1 MNDGGDGI
9 TIASSKPEGVPIEEY
24 IQQSNLAMRVT
35 NELTPNNHNSAS
47 TGNLALPPPIVD
59 PNGNRYSSP
68 TRLSPERTMDDRLSP
83 ERDLGLILPRLPSS
97 RHVSPARETSPQ
109 LPSPD
114 PSEPSYTPAP
124 TAPSMTPPSTI
135 PPSSFGSTNRAPS
148 TAGTENSFEVLSGY
162 EPVVPSER
170 HKQWHRDQ
178 RRDIFHP
185 TPTSAFRPNA
195 DLPYPITPQ
204 LLRYYPYGGQ
214 NAPPPPPPP
223 QLQPQPQVQRGEEFM
238 MARRYEQELPPPGQS
253 PSPYRGQGGIYETR
267 FSARGQMV
275 SASPGGHYRSSS
287 SDVSVGGSSCS
298 GIPSFTREFEPR
310 GWRTDPTL
318 TESSHHSS
326 QPGSVQ
332 RKPDSI
338 ASVYANEFASQLDLI
353 LRSFKRPL
361 VTLIFLGFFGIV
373 ISILM
378 QNLNAASQ
386 FPGPFSPYNPNSSF
400 RHASYADFP
409 TLMNIESSFEKIV
422 DSAAGGSALARVM
435 KQSEMAVSDLST
447 VVRYSEL
454 KCKETLAERL
464 DVFAKDAKTNVRA
477 LQGFGSKVGGV
488 LDQLLS
494 INQYAL
500 RELTTIQHQSH
511 HQSFL
516 TKLLNPINSFLTST
530 PTPDPTDPQTH
541 ARISETFNKAAE
553 VLESNLRLLVS
564 DGETIFTSLTALTE
578 QHKPIYDEI
587 VREVVDIKKEEALV
601 LSSLW
606 TRFGGN
612 AAQRKNFRENAQLL
626 AVIGSYEE
634 QARGYV
640 ESTVLELD
648 RMTADLEL
656 LRRRVAEPLLVD
668 GASAGAGRAGDK
680 ARGAQIPLSVH
691 IEAIEGAVTRLV
703 RKRAQRRER
712 EGNWIDKMEG
722 ARKEEILVES

>member
-9 TIASSKPEGVPIEEY
+9 TIADSKPDGVSIEEY
-24 IQQSNLAMRVT
+24 IQQGGLVMRVT
-35 NELTPNNHNSAS
+35 NELALNNRSNAS
-47 TGNLALPPPIVD
+47 TGSLALPPPIMD
-59 PNGNRYSSP
+59 PNNRYSSP

-83 ERDLGLILPRLPSS
+83 ERDLGLTLPRLPSS

-124 TAPSMTPPSTI
+124 TVPSVTPPSTI

-162 EPVVPSER
+162 DPVPPSER

-178 RRDIFHP
+178 RREMFHP

-204 LLRYYPYGGQ
+204 LLRYYPFGNQ
-214 NAPPPPPPP
+214 NSPAQAPP
-223 QLQPQPQVQRGEEFM
+223 QQPQVQRGEEFM
-238 MARRYEQELPPPGQS
+238 MARRYEQELPPPGPS
-253 PSPYRGQGGIYETR
+253 PSPYRGQGGVYESR

-275 SASPGGHYRSSS
+275 GASSGGHYRSSS

-298 GIPSFTREFEPR
+298 GIPSFAREFEPR
-310 GWRTDPTL
+310 GWRIDPIL

-338 ASVYANEFASQLDLI
+338 VSVYANEFASQLDLI

-361 VTLIFLGFFGIV
+361 VTLIFLGFFGVIV
-373 ISILM
+373 SILM

-386 FPGPFSPYNPNSSF
+386 FPGPFSPTNPNSSF

-464 DVFAKDAKTNVRA
+464 DVFAKDAKGNVRA

-511 HQSFL
+511 HRSFL
-516 TKLLNPINSFLTST
+516 TKLLNPITSLLTST

-668 GASAGAGRAGDK
+668 GGSAGVGGARGK

-691 IEAIEGAVTRLV
+691 IEAIEGAVARLV

-712 EGNWIDKMEG
+712 EGNWIEKMEG